1 MGLAVLVLCVAGLV
15 ARSLTSLEH
24 VPIALDPGRLLVVE
38 LALPKQY
45 MNASVDT
52 ARDLVSQLSTHLS
65 GAPGVRGVAPV
76 FTPPF
81 AEVGGVFGRIAAE
94 GQTSDEKARDP
105 VVDYELA
112 TPTEFATLGLS
123 IVRGRGFTE
132 SDRSGAPAVAVVS
145 ESMAREYW
153 PGADPIGKRLAR
165 GPHDL
170 ITVIGVVSDTHYRDL
185 RHPRPRLY
193 LPLSQSTFPI
203 VPTTLV
209 ISTTGEPSSLVPMVR
224 QRIAEEAPGVAIA
237 SATPIETYIGGALAQ
252 PRLNALLLELFAGAA
267 LVLAAVGLFGVMAT
281 MVRQRTHE
289 LSLRLALGA
298 TPGRLGAGVLRQAF
312 AIACAG
318 LVIGLVA
325 SLAVTRALQA
335 LLFGVS
341 PTDPLTFAVS
351 GSLLLGIALLAAYLP
366 AVRAQ
371 RTDPATVLRAD

>member
-1 MGLAVLVLCVAGLV
+1 
-15 ARSLTSLEH
+15 
-24 VPIALDPGRLLVVE
+24 
-38 LALPKQY
+38 
-45 MNASVDT
+45 
-52 ARDLVSQLSTHLS
+52 
-65 GAPGVRGVAPV
+65 
-76 FTPPF
+76 
-81 AEVGGVFGRIAAE
+81 
-94 GQTSDEKARDP
+94 
-105 VVDYELA
+105 
-112 TPTEFATLGLS
+112 
-123 IVRGRGFTE
+123 
-132 SDRSGAPAVAVVS
+132 
-145 ESMAREYW
+145 
-153 PGADPIGKRLAR
+153 
-165 GPHDL
+165 
-170 ITVIGVVSDTHYRDL
+170 
-185 RHPRPRLY
+185 
-193 LPLSQSTFPI
+193 
-203 VPTTLV
+203 
-209 ISTTGEPSSLVPMVR
+209 MVR